1 MLLDN
6 TTHQSHLTIW
16 PSDYLHAVEL
26 GSLSQQRGHFTVGIK
41 LGVHDWGR
49 EWKQPAC
56 ES

>member
-49 EWKQPAC
+49 EWKQPAY